1 MLKKSRAGEC
11 PMLKK
16 SRAGKN
22 LYEKKQFWAGNKIFV
37 NKNLRQGNI
46 SDKKVL
52 GREIFIKKSLM
63 LKTKSMLKKVLGGG
77 KWRGKPY
84 VEKKSCTNIRYLVL
98 FASIA
103 FFLLY
108 KTVCSSEKS
117 GSLLHRLMRSVIVSL
132 SSSFFVILCS

>member
-1 MLKKSRAGEC
+1 MLKKSRTGEC

-77 KWRGKPY
+77 K
-84 VEKKSCTNIRYLVL
+84 
-98 FASIA
+98 
-103 FFLLY
+103 
-108 KTVCSSEKS
+108 
-117 GSLLHRLMRSVIVSL
+117 
-132 SSSFFVILCS
+132 